1 MPVLDQSLPRKTLA
15 VTAWPD
21 RVVDALGHDPRSAY
35 TETFWLPIVGP
46 STTLFL
52 RRVANELDRQ
62 PDGFDLVIDEVAL
75 AMGLGGKG
83 GRNSPFVRTIAR
95 SCQFDLAQMCG
106 DAGLAVRRKLPPL
119 TRHQV
124 SRLPEPLQAEHQRWH
139 DLELQVPSI
148 EQRRRRAR
156 RLALSLIELGEP
168 RDLTERQLHQWHF
181 HPAMACEAAD
191 WAWDHHRTLPG

>member
-1 MPVLDQSLPRKTLA
+1 MPVLDKPVPLGTLT

-35 TETFWLPIVGP
+35 TETFWLPIIGP

-52 RRVANELDRQ
+52 RRVANELDRC
-62 PDGFDLVIDEVAL
+62 PEGFDLVIDDVAVAL
-75 AMGLGGKG
+75 GLGGRS

-95 SCQFDLAQMCG
+95 SCQFELAQLCG
-106 DAGLAVRRKLPPL
+106 AAGLAVRRKLPPL
-119 TRHQV
+119 TRNQV
-124 SRLPEPLQAEHQRWH
+124 ARLPEGLRDEHHRWQEL
-139 DLELQVPSI
+139 DLQVPSV

-168 RDLTERQLHQWHF
+168 RDLAERQLHQWHF
-181 HPAMACEAAD
+181 HPAMACEATE
-191 WAWDHHRTLPG
+191 WAWDHHKVV